1 MVEATLVAIILES
14 LRAQQPE
21 EESTAAVGNLGDDER
36 AALTTDRSAVVP
48 EATAGTAGPSGA
60 EAGVAD
66 DALESRA
73 TKPVVLG
80 EQAAPPEAS

>member
-1 MVEATLVAIILES
+1 MEATPTAPVPES
-14 LRAQQPE
+14 LSARQPE
-21 EESTAAVGNLGDDER
+21 EESTAAADGRGDDER
-36 AALTTDRSAVVP
+36 VALTMDGSAVVP
-48 EATAGTAGPSGA
+48 EATAGTAESSGV
-60 EAGVAD
+60 EAGVVG